1 MMEKQVVLTGMSCE
15 SCNILISRLALKN
28 EVRVKS
34 FDPLTGTYWFEYESE
49 GTLNSLL
56 AKLERMGYSSLGKPS
71 QSRRMVSVFS
81 AFLSGEYPA
90 EREMAATAAVSFVLS
105 AGLQLALYSFLGLR
119 DQFAKI
125 LPLMLFLD
133 ASLSITALALWQFLS
148 VRKNVPCATG
158 MMVGMTIGM
167 VLGFL
172 AGFSFGA
179 TNGMFVGSVV
189 GMALGM
195 ALGAWA
201 GSCCGVMGTL
211 EGLMAGLMA
220 GTMGAML
227 AVMLIADN
235 LLAFAAILLA
245 TCIVITGGFA
255 YMLFKEFGAV
265 ERAQG
270 HEKVLLYV
278 AMSSLALSAIAVLG
292 PKSVFVF
299 GGG

>member
-1 MMEKQVVLTGMSCE
+1 MMEKQIVLTGMSCE
-15 SCNILISRLALKN
+15 SCNILISRIASKS
-28 EVRVKS
+28 EVRVKT
-34 FDPLTGTYWFEYESE
+34 FDPLTGAYWFEYESE
-49 GTLNSLL
+49 EKLKSVL
-56 AKLERMGYSSLGKPS
+56 AKLEAMGYSSLGKPS
-71 QSRRMVSVFS
+71 QSRRMSSVAA
-81 AFLSGEYPA
+81 AFLTGEYPA
-90 EREMAATAAVSFVLS
+90 EREMLVTAIIAFVLS
-105 AGLQLALYSFLGLR
+105 AGLQLALYSFLGMR
-119 DQFAKI
+119 GQFAKI
-125 LPLMLFLD
+125 IPFMLFLD

-148 VRKNVPCATG
+148 VRKSVPCTTG

-179 TNGMFVGSVV
+179 TNGMFVGSVI

-227 AVMLIADN
+227 AVMLITDN

-245 TCIVITGGFA
+245 TCIAITGGFA
-255 YMLFKEFGAV
+255 YMIFKEFGAV
-265 ERAQG
+265 ERVRG

-278 AMSSLALSAIAVLG
+278 AMSSLALSAIAMLG